1 MQVNFNPNVNPESI
15 NFKAK
20 LLIQKPIKN
29 VSRWERIAEKFASK
43 TSEFANF
50 DCFVLENQ
58 IKNLTLG
65 IKDFNKDRIFDQIHP
80 YKLIL
85 SLKGTEEL
93 LKLSDEEI
101 VDKFKL
107 LLSLIKKN
115 KEVLKTEPYTKE
127 SRSSYES
134 QSSLISF
141 EKVLQSVD
149 MYNVC
154 ENQRAIE
161 KDPVLA
167 QNIYMYGFNDTPYR

>member
-1 MQVNFNPNVNPESI
+1 MQINLNPSVDQIRP

-20 LLIQKPIKN
+20 LLIQKPIEN
-29 VSRWERIAEKFASK
+29 VSRWESIAEKFASK
-43 TSEFANF
+43 TSEFANY

-93 LKLSDEEI
+93 LKLSDDEI

-127 SRSSYES
+127 SRSSYEP
-134 QSSLISF
+134 QSSLVSF

-149 MYNVC
+149 MYNAC

-161 KDPVLA
+161 KDPVLI
-167 QNIYMYGFNDTPYR
+167 QNIYMYGFNGIPYR

>member
-1 MQVNFNPNVNPESI
+1 MDLKINSAQP

-29 VSRWERIAEKFASK
+29 ISRWEGIAENFASK

-65 IKDFNKDRIFDQIHP
+65 IKDFNKDRIFDEIHP

-101 VDKFKL
+101 VDKFKI

-127 SRSSYES
+127 SRASYES
-134 QSSLISF
+134 PCSLVSF
-141 EKVLQSVD
+141 EKVLQTVD
-149 MYNVC
+149 MYNAC
-154 ENQRAIE
+154 ENQIAIE
-161 KDPVLA
+161 KDPVLT